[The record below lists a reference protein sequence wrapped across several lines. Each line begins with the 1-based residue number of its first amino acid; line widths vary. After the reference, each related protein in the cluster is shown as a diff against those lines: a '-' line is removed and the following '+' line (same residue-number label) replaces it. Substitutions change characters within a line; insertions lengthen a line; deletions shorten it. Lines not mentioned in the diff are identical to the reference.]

1 MARATLAA
9 HLARRPL
16 PPVPAVPGACLKRGA
31 FVTLYE
37 RGALRGC
44 IGHIAADR
52 ELGSVV
58 QEMVIAAA
66 QDDPRFAPVEPD
78 ELALIG
84 VEISVLST
92 PVRLPMPVEAGRIV
106 VGRDGVI
113 VRRDQRIAL
122 LLPQVAAEQGWGP
135 EALLAA
141 VCRKAGLVPDAWR
154 EPGTEVLAFQADV
167 FGEAGETAGEGGRGE
182 IEE

>member
-1 MARATLAA
+1 MARATLVA
-9 HLARRPL
+9 HLAGRPL
-16 PPVPAVPGACLKRGA
+16 PPVPVVPGACLKRGA

-52 ELGSVV
+52 ELGPVV
-58 QEMVIAAA
+58 QEMAIAAA

-78 ELALIG
+78 ELTLIA
-84 VEISVLST
+84 VEISVLSR
-92 PVRLPMPVEAGRIV
+92 PVRLPTPVEPARIV

-113 VRRDQRIAL
+113 VRREQRIAL

-141 VCRKAGLVPDAWR
+141 VCRKAGLVPEAWR
-154 EPGTEVLAFQADV
+154 DPGTEVLAFQADV
-167 FGEAGETAGEGGRGE
+167 FGEAGETAGEGRRGK